1 MDSDNMLYRVYRDDG
16 SFYSHFRLED
26 TLEYYNNNKEHCVRI
41 DARTKDL
48 FPKVYTIVNDS
59 NFNVERIR
67 EDLTIKNTSEA
78 RRKANAKYDKK
89 TAKGLYLKLNAGTDA
104 DIIELLNETEN
115 KQGLIKELLR
125 EYKRKKLAS

>member
-16 SFYSHFRLED
+16 SYYAHYRLDD
-26 TLEYYNNNKEHCVRI
+26 TLEYYNNNKDHCTRI
-41 DARTKDL
+41 DAMTKDL
-48 FPKVYTIVNDS
+48 FPKVYTIVSGS

-67 EDLTIKNTSEA
+67 NDLTIKNTSEA

-104 DIIELLNETEN
+104 DIIELLDNVDN

-125 EYKRKKLAS
+125 EYKRKKLAN